1 MQRSRSIQ
9 QTLVVSWSSNGSLV
23 KTTCGSRF
31 KSLFGGQ
38 LHASANLST
47 LAFLPNTCISLNIA
61 FCLFVRL
68 LGAILQFLISNR
80 LICNFFSPVLNGC
93 HHPLYCASSTQLLT
107 NASDQKCEPEQARMF
122 KGLKVEGLKGVK
134 DVRDQK
140 VESAE

>member
-1 MQRSRSIQ
+1 MVNAKVQEHSTNSGGL
-9 QTLVVSWSSNGSLV
+9 LVVERQFGENHMRIPLQVSFWGAIACECQPKYSCSLA
-23 KTTCGSRF
+23 KHMH
-31 KSLFGGQ
+31 L
-38 LHASANLST
+38 
-47 LAFLPNTCISLNIA
+47 A

-68 LGAILQFLISNR
+68 LGAILQFFISNR